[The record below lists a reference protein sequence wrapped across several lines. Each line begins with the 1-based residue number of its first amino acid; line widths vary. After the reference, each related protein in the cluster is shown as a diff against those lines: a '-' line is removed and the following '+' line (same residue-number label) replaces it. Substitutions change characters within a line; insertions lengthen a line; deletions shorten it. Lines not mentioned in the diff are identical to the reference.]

1 MKELPMKA
9 SKTKTPPL
17 FSNELL
23 DQILADNTLGG
34 DWTPIQSRLDALKG
48 ALMERMLAG
57 EMTHHLGYNHRDDAP
72 EEIGN
77 RRNGHSPKTL
87 QTDSG
92 SVTIKVPRDRDG
104 AFDPVIVQKYQRR
117 LPDFDEKVIALYARG
132 LSTKDIQSYLY
143 EIYQTEVSAELIS
156 IVTEEVM
163 AELTAWQT
171 RPLESHYPILYL
183 DGLRVKIRENGHI
196 LAKTVYIA
204 IGVDMEGRKDIL
216 GLWVAKTEGSK
227 FWLSVLTDL
236 KNRGVEDVFIACCD
250 GLTGLPDAINAVF
263 PQTTVQLCIVHMI
276 RNSLKFVSWK
286 DYRAITHDLKAVY
299 TAASEAAARK
309 ALEAFAQK
317 WNGKYPTIVP
327 MWERHWEQIVPFLAY
342 PPSIRKVIYTTNT
355 IEAVNRQIRKVIKT
369 KGSFPSDDAAL
380 KLIYLALKNANIS
393 AIMPARDWKL
403 ALAQFAILFHH
414 RLPA

>member
-1 MKELPMKA
+1 MKA
-9 SKTKTPPL
+9 VKTKNPPL

-23 DQILADNTLGG
+23 DQILKDDTLGG
-34 DWTPIQSRLDALKG
+34 AWRPIQSRLDTLKG
-48 ALMERMLAG
+48 ALMERMLQG
-57 EMTHHLGYNHRDDAP
+57 EMTHHLGYKPQEDAP
-72 EEIGN
+72 EGSDN
-77 RRNGHSPKTL
+77 RRNGYSQKTL
-87 QTDSG
+87 QTDTG
-92 SVTIKVPRDRDG
+92 EVAIKVPRDRDG
-104 AFDPVIVQKYQRR
+104 GFDPMIVQKYQRR

-132 LSTKDIQSYLY
+132 LSTKDIQGYLF
-143 EIYQTEVSAELIS
+143 EIYKTEVSAELIS

-163 AELTAWQT
+163 AEMTDWQT
-171 RPLESHYPILYL
+171 RPLESHYPILSL
-183 DGLRVKIRENGHI
+183 DGLRVKIRDNGPI

-236 KNRGVEDVFIACCD
+236 RNRGIEDVFIACCD
-250 GLTGLPDAINAVF
+250 GLTGLPDTINAVF
-263 PQTTVQLCIVHMI
+263 PQTTVQLCIVHLI

-286 DYRAITHDLKAVY
+286 DYRAITHDLKAVD
-299 TAASEAAARK
+299 TAPSEAPARK
-309 ALEAFAQK
+309 ALDVFAKK
-317 WNGKYPTIVP
+317 WNDKYPTIAP
-327 MWERHWEQIVPFLAY
+327 IWERHWEQIVPFLAY

-369 KGSFPSDDAAL
+369 KGSFPSDEAAL
-380 KLIYLALKNANIS
+380 KLIDLALKNANIS
-393 AIMPARDWKL
+393 AIMPAREWKQ